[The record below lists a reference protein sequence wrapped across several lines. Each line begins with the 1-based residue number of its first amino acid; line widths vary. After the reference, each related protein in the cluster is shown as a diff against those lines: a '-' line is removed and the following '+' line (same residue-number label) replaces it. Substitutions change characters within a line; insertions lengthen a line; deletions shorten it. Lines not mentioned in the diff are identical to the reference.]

1 MNKSYRIPIIT
12 KKSQSDRMLKEIE
25 WRRACGRYRAYKG
38 TAVVI
43 VVSYRRCVDAEEF
56 FDCAG

>member
-1 MNKSYRIPIIT
+1 MA
-12 KKSQSDRMLKEIE
+12 QSMWEVSGIH
-25 WRRACGRYRAYKG
+25 KG